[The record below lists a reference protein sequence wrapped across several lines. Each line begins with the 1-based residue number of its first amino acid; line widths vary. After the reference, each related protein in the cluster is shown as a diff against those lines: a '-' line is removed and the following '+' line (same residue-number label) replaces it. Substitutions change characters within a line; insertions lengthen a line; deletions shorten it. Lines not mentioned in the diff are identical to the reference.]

1 MIGDAIIKKYDKY
14 SIIDIKENKFK
25 TNSLVFSY
33 KYKTNKKDFLYF
45 YILTALLF
53 SKNNKYN
60 TKRKYNNKI
69 LDLYNP
75 RFICNFSTSGK
86 YIIFRAKMT
95 FLKEKYTE
103 KGMDKK
109 TIKFFFE
116 SLFNPYIVDG
126 EFDNETFDTEIR
138 RICDD
143 IKSIKDNPDSY
154 SNERLRQIFNM
165 DTSFCYTLMDKDEE
179 IKKLTSRELYLF
191 YKKIINSGELIISFI
206 GNTSYD
212 YVKYVDEYLQNRN
225 NEKFNEKHM
234 ENLGVRKQ
242 INEVQEKISTSQSR
256 LNMLYIYDELTDFE
270 NKYVLRILDFIL
282 GGSADSKLFKEVREK
297 HSLCY
302 RISSGSSMLNNTML
316 IRAGINAQNYEKT
329 KELIEKQISSL
340 KEGNFDDEDI
350 EKAIISYKTACKE
363 ILDSPLSIL
372 SSYLGKIYGT
382 SDLLDERNKNIEK
395 VTKNDVIVLANKLH
409 LDTIYFLKGDE

>member
-1 MIGDAIIKKYDKY
+1 MIEEAIIKKYNKY
-14 SIIDIKENKFK
+14 SIVDIKENRFK

-33 KYKTNKKDFLYF
+33 KYKTSEKDFLYF
-45 YILTALLF
+45 YVLTALLF

-60 TKRKYNNKI
+60 TKRKFNNKI

-75 RFICNFSTSGK
+75 SFHCTFFTSGK
-86 YIIFRAKMT
+86 YIIFRTKMT

-109 TIKFFFE
+109 SIKFFFE
-116 SLFNPYIVDG
+116 SLFNPYIVNG
-126 EFDNETFDTEIR
+126 EFDSETFDNEIR

-165 DTSFCYTLMDKDEE
+165 NTSFCYTLMDKDKE
-179 IKKLTSRELYLF
+179 IKNLTSRELYLF
-191 YKKIINSGELIISFI
+191 YKRIIDSGELIISFI
-206 GNTSYD
+206 GDTNYD
-212 YVKYVDEYLQNRN
+212 YVKYIDEYLQNRN
-225 NEKFNEKHM
+225 NEKFNEKHL
-234 ENLGVRKQ
+234 ENLKVRNQ

-297 HSLCY
+297 NSLCY
-302 RISSGSSMLNNTML
+302 RISSGSNMLNNTM
-316 IRAGINAQNYEKT
+316 IIKAGINAKNYEKT
-329 KELIEKQISSL
+329 KELIEQQIKNLKDGKFSS
-340 KEGNFDDEDI
+340 EDI

-363 ILDSPLSIL
+363 ILDSPISII

-382 SDLLDERNKNIEK
+382 SDLLDERKKNIEK
-395 VTKNDVIVLANKLH
+395 VTKNDVIALANKLH